1 MAFLFCLM
9 FPMAISRLYSSWDG
23 KRQRALEIDL
33 DHPFEHR
40 ELAPETG
47 SPFRERVL

>member
-1 MAFLFCLM
+1 M
-9 FPMAISRLYSSWDG
+9 FSIAIGRLYSSQDG
-23 KRQRALEIDL
+23 KSQRALEVEL